1 MQLALLEEVIMKV
14 GDLIYC
20 HHDDEYGILVEIGL
34 DGWIVVAQG
43 DTEWQYQKCW
53 WRKVA

>member
-1 MQLALLEEVIMKV
+1 MKV

-20 HHDDEYGILVEIGL
+20 HHDDEYGILVELGL

-53 WRKVA
+53 WRKIS